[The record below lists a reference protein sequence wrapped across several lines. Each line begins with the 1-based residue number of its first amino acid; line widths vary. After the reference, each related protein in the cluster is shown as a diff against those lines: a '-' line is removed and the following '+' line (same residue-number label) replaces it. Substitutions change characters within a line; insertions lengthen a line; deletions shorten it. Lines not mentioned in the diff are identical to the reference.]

1 LRRIKNYIVNERIRP
16 GDIRVIGVDGK
27 QLGIMSRDEALRI
40 ARESGYDLVLIAAD
54 EKAPV
59 CKIADFGKMKYEM
72 MKQEREARKKQKATT
87 LKELKLSSK
96 IGEHDY
102 RVVQNK
108 TVDFL
113 KKGHKVKISL
123 RFKGREVTHPELGEK
138 VLQRLIDD
146 VSSCGAPESRP
157 KLEGKLYFMLLV
169 PK

>member
-54 EKAPV
+54 EKASV

>member
-1 LRRIKNYIVNERIRP
+1 LRRIKNYIINERIRP
-16 GDIRVIGVDGK
+16 GDIRVIDVDGK
-27 QLGIMSRDEALRI
+27 QLGIMPRDQALTM
-40 ARESGYDLVLIAAD
+40 ARENGYDLVLIAAD

-72 MKQEREARKKQKATT
+72 MKQEKGARKKQKATT

-102 RVVQNK
+102 LVVLNK
-108 TVDFL
+108 ATDFL
-113 KKGHKVKISL
+113 NKGHKVKISL
-123 RFKGREVTHPELGEK
+123 RFKGREVTHPQLGEK
-138 VLQRLIDD
+138 VLLRLIND
-146 VSSCGAPESRP
+146 VASCGIPESRP

>member
-1 LRRIKNYIVNERIRP
+1 MRRIKNYIVNERIRP

>member
-1 LRRIKNYIVNERIRP
+1 MRRIKNYIVNERIRP

-27 QLGIMSRDEALRI
+27 QLGIMPRDEALRI

-146 VSSCGAPESRP
+146 ISSCGAPESRP

>member
-1 LRRIKNYIVNERIRP
+1 LRRIKNYIVNERIRA

-27 QLGIMSRDEALRI
+27 QLGIMPRDEALRI

-96 IGEHDY
+96 IGDHDY

-146 VSSCGAPESRP
+146 VVSYGVPESKP